1 MEWFDQRISG
11 GPVSAVAH
19 QYSRPTTVFHVSEWT
34 LPEVLDPSGCWC
46 WWVWLVCALCTSAGT
61 YRACI
66 PYMWYKYV
74 YLSRLASLAQR
85 LVPVS
90 IRVPFEWLMMKG
102 CVKGSGRR
110 SGGGVRGGGRRG
122 FTIQCR

>member
-1 MEWFDQRISG
+1 MGQFLLWPTSTQDLPQSFTCQSG
-11 GPVSAVAH
+11 HFRKSWIPVGVGAGG
-19 QYSRPTTVFHVSEWT
+19 
-34 LPEVLDPSGCWC
+34 SGWC
-46 WWVWLVCALCTSAGT
+46 CALCTSAGT

-110 SGGGVRGGGRRG
+110 SGGGVRGGGGGGLQYSVAQKRKMP
-122 FTIQCR
+122 FAL